1 MAQSPPRLARRSP
14 TGRVRYVNVPRY
26 AHGDAFPQIVRCA
39 THQVLANSILPP
51 SLPWQTMGSDGTD
64 ADQLNRGAYVHPTDE
79 GVTGH
84 AGELRHWDGE
94 TMDTFWGLAIY
105 EGGVFWLQDPHP
117 CAPPPDYMV
126 NGVPVCVRPEE
137 PSRPIRVEEGW
148 RCIDGVADPP
158 VTPSPEPSHHQT
170 TP

>member
-1 MAQSPPRLARRSP
+1 MRKRSRPVPPHERGS
-14 TGRVRYVNVPRY
+14 TGLQPSLQRFQGRWVYAHAPAY

-39 THQVLANSILPP
+39 IYQVLANSILPP

-84 AGELRHWDGE
+84 ASEVRHWDGE

-117 CAPPPDYMV
+117 CGPPPDYMV
-126 NGVPVCVRPEE
+126 NGVPVCVRPSLE
-137 PSRPIRVEEGW
+137 P
-148 RCIDGVADPP
+148 PP
-158 VTPSPEPSHHQT
+158 HQT
-170 TP
+170 AP